1 MTKQILR
8 NWLFILFAV
17 LTSASAF
24 AECKL
29 DLDVSDLSQVSD
41 VKKRESLIERLKAKG
56 FNPVYRPSTVGLSL
70 QSKWGDRSII
80 ATAWCLDN
88 SVENYLLS
96 NSAEIYTLR
105 SGLYESLDRKT
116 STSSSCDTDTDTW
129 RTKKRDDAFAVSVS
143 SVRSC
148 QAIQKI
154 LDRAS
159 K

>member
-1 MTKQILR
+1 MEKQISR
-8 NWLFILFAV
+8 NWLFIFFAIF
-17 LTSASAF
+17 TSVSAF

-41 VKKRESLIERLKAKG
+41 VKKREGLIERLKAKG
-56 FNPVYRPSTVGLSL
+56 FNPVYRPASVGLSL
-70 QSKWGDRSII
+70 RSNWGNRSIV
-80 ATAWCLDN
+80 ATAWCLDGG
-88 SVENYLLS
+88 VENYLLS

-105 SGLYESLDRKT
+105 TGLYESLERKT
-116 STSSSCDTDTDTW
+116 STSSSCDTDTDAW

-143 SVRSC
+143 SVSSC
-148 QAIQKI
+148 RAIQKI